1 MLRAYWELTRLHRF
15 PGGTILTF
23 WPISEFSNTRALE
36 VLPKTHNVGT
46 AAFFIGNTVR
56 HSAACIWNDICDKDF
71 DRQVVSIFGA
81 TVLFIALELFCCMN
95 MLFAGYPA
103 SILGIFGLLVLDLLY
118 PFMKRVTYWPQAWLG
133 IAMTW
138 GLPVSW
144 LSLTGSLDWL
154 TVPILFIGGI
164 WQVLK
169 VLLSHQPVSW
179 TVYYDTIYA
188 CADRADDIKAGV
200 KSTAILFGSHVTEIS
215 TCFAILFITSL
226 VLAGLANSQGLL
238 FFLVSVGGTAGNLFW
253 QSRQI
258 NVNDKAV
265 WRDILRVSKS
275 FCVQLA
281 FDSNISCLRP
291 MVTWAL

>member
-1 MLRAYWELTRLHRF
+1 MSAYSA
-15 PGGTILTF
+15 GVGAQ
-23 WPISEFSNTRALE
+23 ALA
-36 VLPKTHNVGT
+36 TST

-71 DRQVVSIFGA
+71 DRQVGKCKTLKSTAAFCTLPERCKVRPIASGSVSIFGA

-164 WQVLK
+164 C
-169 VLLSHQPVSW
+169 W

-265 WRDILRVSKS
+265 WRDILRANGHLG
-275 FCVQLA
+275 FIIWIGMLADYAVQRA
-281 FDSNISCLRP
+281 SR
-291 MVTWAL
+291 